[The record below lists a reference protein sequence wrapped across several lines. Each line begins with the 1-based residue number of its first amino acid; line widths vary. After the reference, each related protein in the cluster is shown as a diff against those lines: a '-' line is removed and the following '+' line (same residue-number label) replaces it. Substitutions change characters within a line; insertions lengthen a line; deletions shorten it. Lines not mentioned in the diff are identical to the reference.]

1 MKFQSRPKAPKLE
14 LHSAAGTAREPSINF
29 YSVYVSLG
37 WNYVV
42 KGEKWKYLYVI
53 CSVTCAIGRAQRNS
67 VHRVPNLERR
77 ECGQRSGEEIGW
89 EKGSL
94 LTLE

>member
-14 LHSAAGTAREPSINF
+14 LHSAAGTAQETSINF

-42 KGEKWKYLYVI
+42 KGEKCEV
-53 CSVTCAIGRAQRNS
+53 SVRHLLGHMRYR
-67 VHRVPNLERR
+67 P
-77 ECGQRSGEEIGW
+77 RSAE
-89 EKGSL
+89 
-94 LTLE
+94 